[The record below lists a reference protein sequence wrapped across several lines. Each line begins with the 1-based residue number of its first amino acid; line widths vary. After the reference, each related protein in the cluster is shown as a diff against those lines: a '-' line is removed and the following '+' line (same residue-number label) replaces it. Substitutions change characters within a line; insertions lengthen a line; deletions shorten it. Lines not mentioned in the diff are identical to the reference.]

1 MTTVYLGPNDPIP
14 SEQHVAVVI
23 HRDRVGVEN
32 GYFYDS
38 AEKDFGGSG
47 PFDWR
52 MAEAIERA
60 ERFAA
65 ERQIPIVAVRAKR
78 D

>member
-14 SEQHVAVVI
+14 LERHVAVVI
-23 HRDRVGVEN
+23 HRDHVGVEK

-52 MAEAIERA
+52 MAEAIGRA

-65 ERQIPIVAVRAKR
+65 ERQIQIVAVRARR